1 MQELIISVTIGTA
14 ALFALVSGV
23 INSLLGRKGAMLIGS
38 VIFVSGSL
46 ILSLAHN
53 KETLLAG
60 RAVVGA
66 GIGVCI
72 IVC

>member
-14 ALFALVSGV
+14 ALFALISGV
-23 INSLLGRKGAMLIGS
+23 INSVLGRKGAMLIGS

-46 ILSLAHN
+46 VLALAQS

-66 GIGVCI
+66 GIGVL
-72 IVC
+72 